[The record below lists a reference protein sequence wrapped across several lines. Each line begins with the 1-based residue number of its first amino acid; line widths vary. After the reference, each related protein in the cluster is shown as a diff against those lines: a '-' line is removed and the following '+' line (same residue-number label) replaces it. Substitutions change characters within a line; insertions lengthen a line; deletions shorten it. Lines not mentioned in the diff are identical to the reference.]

1 MTERWTDTKIS
12 CEAKYW
18 AVRELARR
26 AGVTPEQFEKWSIEF
41 SEDST
46 VILVDRFAR
55 KQIRIAAHDG
65 LAVQKHPFELFTN
78 SAKWMFPPAEGLA
91 RLVPSFVVP
100 FSPVQIEPRPIFSR
114 INANLVVSGFD
125 LVTSSLFTLAR
136 AEEVAPGPRDRHG
149 RFLAKDSVAFRD
161 GFLDRPIVDE
171 YGLAF
176 AQAIESLDPG
186 WKPARGPLSVKL
198 SHDIDDLEVMFSGR
212 PEHIG
217 FSPKQLVRAAWMG
230 TPLSFRSAIQ
240 ETTKKH
246 EPLSTIKSLARSAAR
261 TRPNAREL
269 VRELCRLSTDFQ
281 LDSAFYWK
289 ASALTPF
296 DSGYDPCSKSIKLLI
311 QQVADQ
317 GFENGVHPGY
327 YTFQD
332 VNELRREVACL
343 REATGCEVLGGRQH
357 YLRWL
362 PETWKHWEQCG
373 LAYDSSLT
381 FPDICGFRAGTCVPY
396 KPWLLDENRE
406 AELLEIPLIIME
418 MTLTECMRETR
429 TDVLLETIESYMNKC
444 RAVGGVFTFL
454 YHNSSLQ
461 DAMLKA
467 LYERLL
473 QKFAGCAKF
482 DWHNAIAQRW
492 LPLSQPGPANEGV
505 NTPARVSK

>member
-1 MTERWTDTKIS
+1 MTKGWIGTKIS
-12 CEAKYW
+12 CEAKHW

-41 SEDST
+41 SPDST
-46 VILVDRFAR
+46 VILVDRFAGKR
-55 KQIRIAAHDG
+55 IRIAAHDG
-65 LAVQKHPFELFTN
+65 LIVQKLPFELFTN
-78 SAKWMFPPAEGLA
+78 SADWMVPPPEGLA

-100 FSPVQIEPRPIFSR
+100 FSPVQSEPRPIFSR
-114 INANLVVSGFD
+114 LNSNMVVSGFD

-136 AEEVAPGPRDRHG
+136 AEEVAPGPRDGHG
-149 RFLAKDSVAFRD
+149 RFVAKASVAFRD

-176 AQAIESLDPG
+176 AQAIESLVPG
-186 WKPARGPLSVKL
+186 WKPTRGPLAVKL
-198 SHDIDDLEVMFSGR
+198 SHDIDDLDVMFSGR

-217 FSPKQLVRAAWMG
+217 FCPKQLVRAAWMG

-246 EPLSTIKSLARSAAR
+246 EPLSTIKSLAGSATR

-269 VRELCRLSTDFQ
+269 VRELCRLSTEFQ

-289 ASALTPF
+289 ASPLTPF
-296 DSGYDPCSKSIKLLI
+296 DSGYDPCSKSTKLLI

-343 REATGCEVLGGRQH
+343 REATGREVLGGRQH
-357 YLRWL
+357 YLRWS

-381 FPDICGFRAGTCVPY
+381 FVDVCGFRAGTCVPY

-406 AELLEIPLIIME
+406 AGLLEIPLIIME

-429 TDVLLETIESYMNKC
+429 PEVLLEIIESYMNKC
-444 RAVGGVFTFL
+444 RTVGGVFTFL
-454 YHNSSLQ
+454 YHNASLQ
-461 DAMLKA
+461 DAMLKT

-482 DWHNAIAQRW
+482 DWHTAIAQQW
-492 LPLSQPGPANEGV
+492 AGNNEHMRDLLAEDAQ
-505 NTPARVSK
+505 TEWRH